1 MRERAGWEVDW
12 AGERERRR
20 RRLGPRWAVREEEE
34 EAGWVAE
41 RGWAG
46 FWVGFPS
53 LFFSISF
60 LFFFSKLHLNL
71 FEFKLNFEFK
81 PYPLNQ

>member
-20 RRLGPRWAVREEEE
+20 RRLGPRWAVQEEEE
-34 EAGWVAE
+34 EAGWAVE

-46 FWVGFPS
+46 FWAGFSFPFLFPFLS
-53 LFFSISF
+53 LFSISF
-60 LFFFSKLHLNL
+60 PNYTQIYLNS
-71 FEFKLNFEFK
+71 N
-81 PYPLNQ
+81 